1 MRGGIFDAT
10 EAAFSRF
17 WCVFWATAR
26 SSSSIVC
33 SNESKVCSHQLQHDK
48 QEGLIQCWSN
58 FWMMQV
64 ALLVL
69 LLLSSG
75 VNYLFWDTNVFLA
88 KMELWGF
95 LVDVW
100 ILFNCLTTTVVK
112 CTQWLVKFM
121 IIINNTQQRTAA
133 TRTLGASWERPE
145 IRHQVDV
152 EKKREKIHNQIEFW
166 TALWQRTRGRL
177 QYTGE
182 AKAVFPK
189 SLYCISVL
197 RFECCAYLIRNI
209 EEKHELC
216 IISSNEI
223 CFKQV

>member
-152 EKKREKIHNQIEFW
+152 EKRERKYIIRLNFELHFGNVRV
-166 TALWQRTRGRL
+166 ADCSTRGR
-177 QYTGE
+177 QKPFFPNHFT
-182 AKAVFPK
+182 VFPFWD
-189 SLYCISVL
+189 LSVVH
-197 RFECCAYLIRNI
+197 I
-209 EEKHELC
+209 
-216 IISSNEI
+216 
-223 CFKQV
+223 

>member
-1 MRGGIFDAT
+1 
-10 EAAFSRF
+10 
-17 WCVFWATAR
+17 
-26 SSSSIVC
+26 
-33 SNESKVCSHQLQHDK
+33 
-48 QEGLIQCWSN
+48 
-58 FWMMQV
+58 MMQV
-64 ALLVL
+64 ALWVL

-152 EKKREKIHNQIEFW
+152 EKRERKYIIRLNFELHFGNVRV
-166 TALWQRTRGRL
+166 ADCSRRGR
-177 QYTGE
+177 QKPFFPNHFT
-182 AKAVFPK
+182 VFPFWD
-189 SLYCISVL
+189 LSVVH
-197 RFECCAYLIRNI
+197 I
-209 EEKHELC
+209 
-216 IISSNEI
+216 
-223 CFKQV
+223 

>member
-1 MRGGIFDAT
+1 
-10 EAAFSRF
+10 
-17 WCVFWATAR
+17 
-26 SSSSIVC
+26 
-33 SNESKVCSHQLQHDK
+33 
-48 QEGLIQCWSN
+48 
-58 FWMMQV
+58 MMQV

-88 KMELWGF
+88 KMELWGGF

-152 EKKREKIHNQIEFW
+152 EKRERKYIIRLNFELHFGNVRV
-166 TALWQRTRGRL
+166 ADCSTRGR
-177 QYTGE
+177 QKPFFPNHFT
-182 AKAVFPK
+182 VFPFWD
-189 SLYCISVL
+189 LSVVH
-197 RFECCAYLIRNI
+197 I
-209 EEKHELC
+209 
-216 IISSNEI
+216 
-223 CFKQV
+223 